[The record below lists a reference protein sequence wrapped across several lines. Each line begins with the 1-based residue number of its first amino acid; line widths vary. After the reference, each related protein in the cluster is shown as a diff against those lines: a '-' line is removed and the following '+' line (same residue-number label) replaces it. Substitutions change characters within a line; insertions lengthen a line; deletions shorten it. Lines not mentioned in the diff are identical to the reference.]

1 MDAIRQELLHA
12 WVRCHRG
19 VHDERV
25 ADAMRAAFDA
35 GLTEADIGTV
45 MDDAAHMTEYVRA
58 RRYRTGCPSFSVR
71 SGA

>member
-1 MDAIRQELLHA
+1 MNIDAIVKRAIEEVHA
-12 WVRCHRG
+12 RPRTN
-19 VHDERV
+19 
-25 ADAMRAAFDA
+25 FD
-35 GLTEADIGTV
+35 TEADIGTV